1 MKFSVGVKIR
11 LMYLF
16 IFKLNDTKYCEVQ
29 YEAFNHN
36 KHTFDWYVKL
46 PWMRKMTKLKI
57 KKENK
62 VVI

>member
-1 MKFSVGVKIR
+1 
-11 LMYLF
+11 MYLF